1 MTPSSPRL
9 AARLPLPPGVK
20 ATAVYGSRLRDDG
33 EPAERLLLTWSEEGL
48 FGADRPPL
56 CVIGL
61 NPSSADEHGSD
72 RTLLRDWGF
81 RCRLGFGRLD
91 KNNLF
96 DVRGTDA
103 DVLLTD
109 TGSDGNVSYVA
120 EHARRVIAEGGT
132 VLACWGGPYSPS
144 KLQRVVAARAE
155 EVLQALEG
163 VPLHALALSQ
173 DGFPRHT
180 LFLPGASVPFLWRP

>member
-20 ATAVYGSRLRDDG
+20 ATPAYGSRLRDDG
-33 EPAERLLLTWSEEGL
+33 SPAERLLLTWSEEGL
-48 FGADRPPL
+48 FGASRPPL

-61 NPSSADEHGSD
+61 NPSTADEHGSD
-72 RTLLRDWGF
+72 RTLLKDWGF

-91 KNNLF
+91 KLNLF

-103 DVLLTD
+103 VVLLTD
-109 TGSDGNVSYVA
+109 TGSAENVPYVA

-155 EVLQALEG
+155 EVLRELVG
-163 VPLHALALSQ
+163 VPLHALALSK
-173 DGFPRHT
+173 DGLPRHT
-180 LFLPGASVPFLWRP
+180 LYLPGASTPFPWRP